1 MFLVEPQQRRASILE
16 YLTKGK
22 GKVAEEGLV
31 GAKRGR
37 PKMVHRVPRPNAN
50 FADPLPDEDSTDEVE
65 RITTVPPAK
74 CQYDE
79 AKVKDGVTVMKCF
92 GIGQMWGDQ
101 FDACNSSI
109 REYIDR
115 S

>member
-50 FADPLPDEDSTDEVE
+50 FADPLPDEDSTDED
-65 RITTVPPAK
+65 ITSLLEL
-74 CQYDE
+74 DS
-79 AKVKDGVTVMKCF
+79 KVVINGYADG
-92 GIGQMWGDQ
+92 
-101 FDACNSSI
+101 
-109 REYIDR
+109 
-115 S
+115 